1 MPEDGHMDEQLT
13 TTPLEVVERI
23 YEAMAAKDLDVILRL
38 FSPDIVITQDRAL
51 PWGGR
56 YEGLDE
62 LGRFSTTIRGLIE
75 SKVTVLAMFE
85 AGDRVVQYGRTAGTV
100 RATGATFDIPE
111 CHIWRIENGQAVE
124 ANYFIDTPA
133 MLTVLSAEG

>member
-1 MPEDGHMDEQLT
+1 MPEDGRMDEQPN

-23 YEAMAAKDLDVILRL
+23 YEAMAARDLEVILRL
-38 FSPDIVITQDRAL
+38 FSPEIVITQDPAL

-56 YEGLDE
+56 YEGYEE

-75 SKVTVLAMFE
+75 SQVTVLAMFE
-85 AGDRVVQYGRTAGTV
+85 AGDRVVQYGRTAGTI

-111 CHIWRIENGQAVE
+111 CHVWRVEDGQAVE
-124 ANYFIDTPA
+124 AQYFIDTPA
-133 MLTVLSAEG
+133 MLAALAQD